1 METVISGI
9 WHSRKNRMD
18 VLFASNGF
26 GYFNLNRIGNCFIRK
41 IAGVKIK
48 SFWRRFKI
56 AMEVLRDLNI
66 EELAGM
72 YSIIWVEDKKT
83 CFHCSDSSQKS
94 QNYFIGWA
102 DQFSWFTKQLE
113 LCFVKKIGKRKGI
126 DIIAILHDVNLA
138 ARYAD
143 YIVILTE
150 EGKLYDAGSA
160 NKVICEKC

>member
-48 SFWRRFKI
+48 SFRRRFKI
-56 AMEVLRDLNI
+56 VMEVLRDLNI
-66 EELAGM
+66 EELAGNVFNHL
-72 YSIIWVEDKKT
+72 SGGQKT

-94 QNYFIGWA
+94 
-102 DQFSWFTKQLE
+102 
-113 LCFVKKIGKRKGI
+113 
-126 DIIAILHDVNLA
+126 
-138 ARYAD
+138 
-143 YIVILTE
+143 
-150 EGKLYDAGSA
+150 
-160 NKVICEKC
+160 